1 MCLYISNRPALAK
14 SVDTVPSISDHDGA
28 IVVDS
33 NILAVLNQKTPMKA
47 CIFSKA
53 QWNSMKT
60 DVTNVFISFSSGVK
74 PNLLTII
81 RMI

>member
-1 MCLYISNRPALAK
+1 MCLYITNRPALAK
-14 SVDTVPSISDHDGA
+14 SVDTVPSISDHGGA

-33 NILAVLNQKTPMKA
+33 NILAVLNEKMPMKA

-60 DVTNVFISFSSGVK
+60 DETNVYISFPSGVR
-74 PNLLTII
+74 PNLLIII